1 MAIENNID
9 FYMNEMSCDVVD
21 KLRENKVSLNIIDK
35 ALGVLSNDGV
45 YGYYVYIKSEIKGK
59 EEEKDKLKSPIF
71 QVLIKDIIDNFGHF
85 VDKQLNMEE
94 MYLKD
99 YNMYFNELSQDI
111 HGLLFF
117 KDILERILIYSRY
130 HAKAI
135 GDNNE

>member
-1 MAIENNID
+1 
-9 FYMNEMSCDVVD
+9 MNEMSCDVVD

-59 EEEKDKLKSPIF
+59 EEEEDKLKSPIF

-94 MYLKD
+94 TYLKD

-111 HGLLFF
+111 HDLLFF
-117 KDILERILIYSRY
+117 KDILEGILIYSRY